1 MNLVIVESPAKAKT
15 INKYLGDNYTV
26 LASYG
31 HIRDLPSKN
40 GSVDPENKFQMEW
53 EIDSFSKKYLKEITD
68 VAKDSDKIILATDP
82 DREGEAIAWH
92 VKEFLDEKKILKD
105 KKIERVV
112 FNEITKKAVI
122 NGIENPRSLEG
133 QLVDAYMARR
143 ALDYLVGFNI
153 SPILW
158 TKLPGSKSAGRV
170 QSVALRLLT
179 EREHEI
185 EVFNPE
191 EFWTINVNFITSS
204 KNILTSSISE
214 LNGEKIEKFS
224 FRNKEDVNNAISKIK
239 EKKYSIKDITSK
251 IYTRNPSGPFTTSTL
266 QQSASSKL
274 GFGASRTMQIA
285 QRLYQGIEIDGDT
298 KGLITYMRTDGT
310 NISKEAIPL
319 FRKYIEENYGDDYL
333 PEQANNYSGK
343 KAKNAQEAH
352 EAIRPTEIK
361 NSPESIK
368 KYLSTDQYKLYD
380 LIWSRALSSQM
391 QPAKFDR
398 KTILITSEDGKNI
411 LKSSGSTVKFDGFL
425 KLQKIDE
432 NDDEKILPE
441 VSKGPIE
448 IKEFND
454 EQHFTQPPP
463 RFSEASL
470 VKKLEELG
478 IGRPSTYAS
487 IISVISNR
495 GYADI
500 VNKRFFPTDRGKLL
514 SAFLEKLFSR
524 YVDYDFT
531 AKLEDQLDDITS
543 GKENWIKVL
552 DQFWID
558 FNKNVL
564 NVKEKRTREVLDLLN
579 DSLGKLIFDTDE
591 NGKIDRKCKLCQTG
605 ELSLKNSFRGGAF
618 IGCSGYPECKFTR
631 PLSKIKASQQVNLAE
646 PKLIGKNDI
655 GKDIYLKNGRFGP
668 YLQYELSDEEI
679 ENIKKPKTKTK
690 KKKKEESNFK
700 NVSIPKGLDIE
711 NVDLDKAKYLC
722 SLPKII
728 GKHPDLDKDIT
739 INVGRFGPYLK
750 CDNKSARLESIDELF
765 NIGLNRAITLISEA
779 KPGRISSSI
788 IKDLGEHPED
798 KKPVRIMKGQYGPYI
813 KYKSLNATIPE
824 EKDPAELTMEEALI
838 LIEKRKEYD
847 RSKKRKKKMKLLI
860 FIILILNLCLST
872 SFSAEKKDCSKF
884 KKFSKNHIA
893 CKASN
898 LKAGTKNTAGKIKNK
913 TGNILKVTTGIFKKN

>member
-15 INKYLGDNYTV
+15 INKYLGKDYTV

-40 GSVDPENKFQMEW
+40 GSVDPENKFKMIW
-53 EIDSFSKKYLKEITD
+53 EVDSFSKKYLKEITD

-224 FRNKEDVNNAISKIK
+224 FRNKDDINNAISKIK

-847 RSKKRKKKMKLLI
+847 RSKKK
-860 FIILILNLCLST
+860 
-872 SFSAEKKDCSKF
+872 
-884 KKFSKNHIA
+884 
-893 CKASN
+893 
-898 LKAGTKNTAGKIKNK
+898 KNK
-913 TGNILKVTTGIFKKN
+913 

>member
-15 INKYLGDNYTV
+15 INKYLGKDYTV

-40 GSVDPENKFQMEW
+40 GSVDPENKFKMIW
-53 EIDSFSKKYLKEITD
+53 EVDSFSKKYLKEITD

-224 FRNKEDVNNAISKIK
+224 FRNKEDINNAISKIK

-398 KTILITSEDGKNI
+398 KTILITSEDEKNI
-411 LKSSGSTVKFDGFL
+411 LKSSGSTIKFDGFL

-558 FNKNVL
+558 FNKNVS

-679 ENIKKPKTKTK
+679 ENIKIPRTKTK

-711 NVDLDKAKYLC
+711 NVDLNKAKYLC

-739 INVGRFGPYLK
+739 INV
-750 CDNKSARLESIDELF
+750 
-765 NIGLNRAITLISEA
+765 
-779 KPGRISSSI
+779 
-788 IKDLGEHPED
+788 
-798 KKPVRIMKGQYGPYI
+798 
-813 KYKSLNATIPE
+813 
-824 EKDPAELTMEEALI
+824 
-838 LIEKRKEYD
+838 
-847 RSKKRKKKMKLLI
+847 
-860 FIILILNLCLST
+860 
-872 SFSAEKKDCSKF
+872 
-884 KKFSKNHIA
+884 
-893 CKASN
+893 
-898 LKAGTKNTAGKIKNK
+898 
-913 TGNILKVTTGIFKKN
+913 

>member
-15 INKYLGDNYTV
+15 INKYLGKDYTV

-40 GSVDPENKFQMEW
+40 GSVDPENKFKMIW
-53 EIDSFSKKYLKEITD
+53 EVDSFSKKYLKEITD

-224 FRNKEDVNNAISKIK
+224 FRNKEDINNAISKIK

-411 LKSSGSTVKFDGFL
+411 LKSSGSTIKFDGFL

-668 YLQYELSDEEI
+668 YLQYELSDAEI

-847 RSKKRKKKMKLLI
+847 RSKKK
-860 FIILILNLCLST
+860 
-872 SFSAEKKDCSKF
+872 
-884 KKFSKNHIA
+884 
-893 CKASN
+893 
-898 LKAGTKNTAGKIKNK
+898 KNK
-913 TGNILKVTTGIFKKN
+913 